1 MRSSVATGGSNVSE
15 LLQSLAANPWSYYP
29 LVLGLIV
36 GAGTVGHRLG
46 RESHDPESHPR
57 VTDHM
62 GGMQAAL
69 IGLLSLMIAFTFSL
83 SLSRYEARQ
92 KAVLS
97 EATAISETR
106 ERAALLPAPQ
116 AAASDRLLA
125 AYITTR
131 IELGEVG
138 TNLAR
143 RRMIIDRSFTLQR
156 ALWAQAMAAGAGRAE
171 TPGAQT
177 GVFVSSLNALE
188 DRDEER
194 LAADH
199 NQVPLAVFVTLYS
212 LALLASG
219 YSGYA
224 IGAKGSRGMRS
235 NAILGIAIATV
246 ITLIADVDAVG
257 SGLVSVSQDPLRNV
271 ELTAPLPR

>member
-1 MRSSVATGGSNVSE
+1 VSE
-15 LLQSLAANPWSYYP
+15 ISQSLTTTNPWFYYP
-29 LVLGLIV
+29 LIVGLILAAGMV
-36 GAGTVGHRLG
+36 GNRFG
-46 RESHDPESHPR
+46 RRFHDPDSQPR
-57 VTDHM
+57 VIDYLSSV
-62 GGMQAAL
+62 QAAL

-106 ERAALLPAPQ
+106 ELAALLPTPQ
-116 AAASDRLLA
+116 AAAADRLLG
-125 AYITTR
+125 AYVATR

-138 TNLAR
+138 TDLSR
-143 RRMIIDRSFTLQR
+143 RRVIIGRSNALER
-156 ALWAQAMAAGAGRAE
+156 ALWAQAMAAGAGRDG
-171 TPGAQT
+171 PLRAQT
-177 GVFVSSLNALE
+177 SLFVSSLNVLE

-199 NQVPLAVFVTLYS
+199 NQVPLAVFVTLYG

-224 IGAKGSRGMRS
+224 IGVKGSRGMDS

-246 ITLIADVDAVG
+246 ITLIADVDTPG
-257 SGLVSVSQDPLRNV
+257 SGLVGVSQDPLKNIA
-271 ELTAPLPR
+271 LTAPAIR